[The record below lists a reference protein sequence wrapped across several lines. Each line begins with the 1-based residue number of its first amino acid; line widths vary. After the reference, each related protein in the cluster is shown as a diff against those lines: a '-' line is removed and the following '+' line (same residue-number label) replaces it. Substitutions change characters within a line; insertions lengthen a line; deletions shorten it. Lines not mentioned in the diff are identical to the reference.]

1 MSQCAKEN
9 YRQVGKLAEYSDK
22 MSVPKEWYG
31 LMPSVCQTLPRYRRS
46 NGTRFFLSIE
56 HFINQKKLIFMHYS
70 ATLDETS
77 LANQICAIRKEL
89 KFPCF
94 IPETKKL
101 LHFYGL
107 PDVSEKPFET
117 KKKRWAGLV
126 KSAERNTSVFNTFF
140 LLNLG
145 AKFCL

>member
-1 MSQCAKEN
+1 M
-9 YRQVGKLAEYSDK
+9 RQRKLSTGWKTCRIFWQDVCSERMVRINAFG
-22 MSVPKEWYG
+22 VPNSAPIPALKWD
-31 LMPSVCQTLPRYRRS
+31 T
-46 NGTRFFLSIE
+46 FFLSIE